1 MFFDFDPGDYV
12 TNPNNTD
19 WGVGQVQSIIN
30 NIVTVNFTN
39 AGKKTIN
46 ANKIVLDKYNEEAE

>member
-12 TNPNNTD
+12 VNPNNAD

-39 AGKKTIN
+39 VGKKTIN
-46 ANKIVLDKYNEEAE
+46 GNEIVLDKYNEKTE

>member
-1 MFFDFDPGDYV
+1 V
-12 TNPNNTD
+12 VNPNNAD

-39 AGKKTIN
+39 VGKKTIN
-46 ANKIVLDKYNEEAE
+46 GNEIVLEKYNEKTE

>member
-1 MFFDFDPGDYV
+1 MFFYFDPGDYV

-19 WGVGQVQSIIN
+19 WGVGQVQSIIK

-39 AGKKTIN
+39 AVNKTIN
-46 ANKIVLDKYNEEAE
+46 ANEIVLDKYNEKAE

>member
-19 WGVGQVQSIIN
+19 WGVGQVQSIIK

-46 ANKIVLDKYNEEAE
+46 ANEIVLEKYNEKAE

>member
-19 WGVGQVQSIIN
+19 WGIGQVQSIIN
-30 NIVTVNFTN
+30 NVVTVNFTN
-39 AGKKTIN
+39 VGKKTIN
-46 ANKIVLDKYNEEAE
+46 ANEIVLEKYNEKTQ

>member
-12 TNPNNTD
+12 FNPNNSD
-19 WGVGQVQSIIN
+19 WGIGQVQSIIN

-46 ANKIVLDKYNEEAE
+46 ANEIVLEKYNEKTE

>member
-19 WGVGQVQSIIN
+19 WGIGQVQSIIN

-46 ANKIVLDKYNEEAE
+46 ANEIVLNKYNEKAE

>member
-12 TNPNNTD
+12 VNPNNSD
-19 WGVGQVQSIIN
+19 WGIGQVQSIIN

-39 AGKKTIN
+39 AGIHIFIEQLC
-46 ANKIVLDKYNEEAE
+46 AGRPSSHG

>member
-12 TNPNNTD
+12 VNPNNAD

-39 AGKKTIN
+39 VGKKTIN
-46 ANKIVLDKYNEEAE
+46 GNEIVLEKYNEKTE

>member
-12 TNPNNTD
+12 INPNNAD
-19 WGVGQVQSIIN
+19 WGVGQVQSIIK

-39 AGKKTIN
+39 VGKKTIN
-46 ANKIVLDKYNEEAE
+46 ANEIVLDKYNEKAE

>member
-12 TNPNNTD
+12 INPNNAD
-19 WGVGQVQSIIN
+19 WGIGQVQSIIH

-39 AGKKTIN
+39 VGKKTIN
-46 ANKIVLDKYNEEAE
+46 GNEIVLDKYNEKTE

>member
-12 TNPNNTD
+12 INPNNKD
-19 WGVGQVQSIIN
+19 WGIGQVQSIIN

-39 AGKKTIN
+39 VGKKTIN
-46 ANKIVLDKYNEEAE
+46 ANEIVLEKYNEKTE

>member
-19 WGVGQVQSIIN
+19 WGVGQVQSIIK

-46 ANKIVLDKYNEEAE
+46 ANEIMLDKYNEKAE

>member
-12 TNPNNTD
+12 VNPSNTD

-46 ANKIVLDKYNEEAE
+46 ANKIVLDKYNEKAE

>member
-19 WGVGQVQSIIN
+19 WGVGQVQSIIK

-46 ANKIVLDKYNEEAE
+46 ANEIVLDKYNEKAE